1 MKSEQADTGSA
12 MRTPI
17 IARDSA
23 ASLAHHPARLL
34 VTPQTAVVVLASYSI
49 RDGLTLHSLECPL
62 NFPCHACHLR
72 QEAAIVALHDQRLV
86 CPACHALLARSPVQ
100 QRLAATPI
108 LRPQR
113 VPTETGIGTRQ
124 NQGASEIRKRPGHKG
139 AA

>member
-1 MKSEQADTGSA
+1 MKSEQAGTGPV

-17 IARDSA
+17 VARDSA

-72 QEAAIVALHDQRLV
+72 QEAVIVALHGQRLV
-86 CPACHALLARSPVQ
+86 SGLPCPAGSIAGPAAAGDDAEPA
-100 QRLAATPI
+100 AAT
-108 LRPQR
+108 
-113 VPTETGIGTRQ
+113 
-124 NQGASEIRKRPGHKG
+124 GAN
-139 AA
+139 